1 MENLIRVARNSQT
14 GQIVSQSNNNPEK
27 GYFLLKSKYTSFE
40 GGFINRQ
47 VRTAVISGDI
57 DLLQELNLKE
67 GQVFPGKI
75 IAKESNFPQFEG
87 QEPVINPTTGEIVLK
102 FGKPLYRQYVYTE
115 NTQAT
120 DTWLYEQPEAPEEF
134 EDEIEEAAVAPK
146 TAPKA
151 KSAKTTSR
159 AVEDLPF

>member
-1 MENLIRVARNSQT
+1 MENLVRVTRNSKT
-14 GQIVSQSNNNPEK
+14 GKIVSQGNNPEK
-27 GYFLLKSKYTSFE
+27 GYFLLQCKHTSFE

-75 IAKESNFPQFEG
+75 IVEESNFPQFEG
-87 QEPVINPTTGEIVLK
+87 QNPVINPTTGEVVLK

-146 TAPKA
+146 A
-151 KSAKTTSR
+151 KSAKTTSK
-159 AVEDLPF
+159 AVKGMPF